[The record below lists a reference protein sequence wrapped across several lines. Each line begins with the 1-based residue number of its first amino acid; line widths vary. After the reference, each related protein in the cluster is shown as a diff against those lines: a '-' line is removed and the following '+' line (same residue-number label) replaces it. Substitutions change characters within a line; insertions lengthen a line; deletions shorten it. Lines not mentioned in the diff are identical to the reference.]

1 MIVETETK
9 GKKSLIPCHEVTN
22 HSMHQ
27 TPQQSASETFQL
39 FQVVQEKLICQTTR
53 KFHQPVKYIMLI
65 ILITENTFHAGD
77 GIVK

>member
-27 TPQQSASETFQL
+27 TSQQSASETFQL
-39 FQVVQEKLICQTTR
+39 FQVVNEKLICQTTR
-53 KFHQPVKYIMLI
+53 KFHQPVKHNVDNIPHWDF
-65 ILITENTFHAGD
+65 FHAGK